1 MDVISQIRVMLV
13 DDHAH
18 IHQAV
23 AKVLSTAPD
32 IQLVAQCGSGE
43 EALLLNVQSH
53 PDVILMDIIMPGMD
67 GIEATERILQNTPT
81 VKILALTSFQDDD
94 TVHAMLAKGAVGYIV
109 KGSLLR
115 DLVSTIRT
123 VNQGNTVL
131 SSEAAR
137 VLLNTSQPQH
147 RDFKLTARELDILKA
162 MAAGLNNGEIAARFV
177 ISQST
182 VKFHIV
188 NILQKMGVETRSE
201 AIVLAAKN
209 NLV

>member
-1 MDVISQIRVMLV
+1 MDNSPKIRVMLV

-18 IHQAV
+18 IHQAI
-23 AKVLSTAPD
+23 AKVLSTVDD
-32 IQLVAQCGSGE
+32 IRLIAQCGNGE
-43 EALLLNVQSH
+43 EAILLTAQYQ
-53 PDVILMDIIMPGMD
+53 PDVILMDIVMPVMD
-67 GIEATERILQNTPT
+67 GIEATERILQNYPQA
-81 VKILALTSFQDDD
+81 KILALTSFQDDE
-94 TVHAMLAKGAVGYIV
+94 TVHAMFAKGAVGYIM
-109 KGSLLR
+109 KGALLR
-115 DLVSTIRT
+115 DLVNTIRT
-123 VNQGNTVL
+123 VYQGNTVL

-137 VLLNTSQPQH
+137 VLLNATQPQQ
-147 RDFKLTARELDILKA
+147 RDFKLTSRELEILKA
-162 MAAGLNNGEIAARFV
+162 MAAGQNNGEIAARFV

>member
-1 MDVISQIRVMLV
+1 MDVIPKIRVMLV

-23 AKVLSTAPD
+23 AKVLLTAPD
-32 IQLVAQCGSGE
+32 ILLVAQCGSGE
-43 EALLLNVQSH
+43 EALLLNAQSQ

-67 GIEATERILQNTPT
+67 GIEATERILQNTPM

-94 TVHAMLAKGAVGYIV
+94 TVHTMLAKGAVGYIV

-137 VLLNTSQPQH
+137 VLLNASQPQQ